1 MSILSFNWDK
11 HFLYAIIYWIL
22 EIGVRLVMYLK
33 WKEYFKMS
41 ESEVQNEYIYINLY
55 K

>member
-1 MSILSFNWDK
+1 MSLLSFNWDN
-11 HFLYAIIYWIL
+11 HFIYAIIYWIL

-33 WKEYFKMS
+33 WDEFFKNVRQPS
-41 ESEVQNEYIYINLY
+41 S